1 MPTAPAAALSEG
13 AVLDD
18 PLELSRFTRWLPT
31 SAGPRLAESNLALS
45 GMHCAACAG
54 LIEQALLGVPGVV
67 QARVS
72 AAGQRATVQWN
83 PARAAASRLIAAV
96 QAAGYGAAPDTGA
109 PARELR
115 AAEARA
121 AVWRLFVA
129 GLCAM
134 QVMMLA
140 APAYFA
146 APGDL
151 APDLAR
157 LLNWASWLLSLPVLL
172 FSAAPLFSAAW
183 QGLRQRRISMDLPVA
198 LGLGVSFVASTG
210 ATFQSGGLFGSEV
223 YFDSLTMFVSFLLA
237 ARYVEMRLRHRAV
250 AVLEAATGE
259 LPHSAWR
266 RTAAGTFEEV
276 SALRVRPG
284 DVLRVPLGQAFVADG
299 VVIEGQTRSDEAL
312 LSGESRS
319 LPRGPGDEVLAGSLN
334 AGAPV
339 LMRVQR
345 SGADT
350 RLQAVLSLMRSAA
363 TQRPAEAALAERMAG
378 PFLWAVLGLAVAA
391 ALVWSQLDPARAVWV
406 AVSVLVVTCPCALAL
421 ATPATLIAAAQGLA
435 QRGVLVRRLDALERL
450 ARVDSI
456 VLDKTGT
463 LCEPQP
469 VLKEVSLLAR
479 LHGVVDAA
487 SARQLASGLAAYS
500 QHPLSRALA
509 AAGAPGGVWFDV
521 QEHPGCGLSAR
532 DKQGCAWRLG
542 AAHWAAYP
550 APTRG
555 GGPHNVEDDFQVLLA
570 RAGQPL
576 AAFSFEETLRPGAQQ
591 AVQALQEAGVALSL
605 LSGDAPARV
614 RALATRLGLA
624 VAMGGA
630 TPAAKLAEMA
640 RMQAQG
646 RRVAMVGDGINDAP
660 VLARADVAMA
670 IGQGALAARSVADFV
685 LLAGRPLD
693 VVLSRNVARKA
704 TRIVRQN
711 LLWAATYNAACVPA
725 ALAGYL
731 PPWAAGLGM
740 ALSSLFV
747 VLNAAR
753 AAH

>member
-1 MPTAPAAALSEG
+1 MPTAPAAALPTG

-18 PLELSRFTRWLPT
+18 PLELPRFTRWLPA
-31 SAGPRLAESNLALS
+31 SAGSRLAQSHLALS

-72 AAGQRATVQWN
+72 AAGQRATVQWD
-83 PARAAASRLIAAV
+83 PARTAASSLIASV
-96 QAAGYGAAPDTGA
+96 QAAGYGAAPDAGVA
-109 PARELR
+109 ARELR
-115 AAEARA
+115 ASETRA

-129 GLCAM
+129 GLCSM

-146 APGDL
+146 TPGDL
-151 APDLAR
+151 APDFAR
-157 LLNWASWLLSLPVLL
+157 LLNWASWVLSLPVLL
-172 FSAAPLFSAAW
+172 FSAAPLFGAAW
-183 QGLRQRRISMDLPVA
+183 RGLRQRRISMDLPVV

-210 ATFQSGGLFGSEV
+210 ATFQSGGPFGNEV
-223 YFDSLTMFVSFLLA
+223 YFDSLTMFVSFLLC
-237 ARYVEMRLRHRAV
+237 ARFVEMHLRHRA
-250 AVLEAATGE
+250 AEALEAAAGE
-259 LPHSAWR
+259 LPNSAWR
-266 RTAAGTFEEV
+266 RTAAGAFEEV
-276 SALRVRPG
+276 SALRVQPG

-299 VVIEGQTRSDEAL
+299 VLIEGHTRSDEAL
-312 LSGESRS
+312 LSGESQA
-319 LPRGPGDEVLAGSLN
+319 LPRGPGDEVLAGGLN

-339 LMRVQR
+339 LMRVLR
-345 SGADT
+345 CGAAT
-350 RLQAVLSLMRSAA
+350 RWQAVLSLMRSAA
-363 TQRPAEAALAERMAG
+363 TQRPAQAALAERIAG
-378 PFLWAVLGLAVAA
+378 PFLWAVLGLAAAA

-435 QRGVLVRRLDALERL
+435 RRGVLVRRLNALERL

-469 VLKEVSLLAR
+469 ELKAVTVLACA
-479 LHGVVDAA
+479 HGVVDAA
-487 SARQLASGLAAYS
+487 SARQLASGLAAHS
-500 QHPLSRALA
+500 QHPLSRALV
-509 AAGAPGGVWFDV
+509 AAGAPGGVWADV
-521 QEHPGCGLSAR
+521 QEHPGYGLSAR
-532 DKQGCAWRLG
+532 DEQGCGWRLG
-542 AAHWAAYP
+542 AAQWAVGS
-550 APTRG
+550 APMPEATKI
-555 GGPHNVEDDFQVLLA
+555 NVTDDSQVLLA
-570 RAGQPL
+570 RAGQAL
-576 AAFSFEETLRPGAQQ
+576 AAFTFEEAMRLGTQQ
-591 AVQALQEAGVALSL
+591 AVQALQAAGVAVSV

-614 RALATRLGLA
+614 RALATRLGLSGA
-624 VAMGGA
+624 IGGA
-630 TPAAKLAEMA
+630 TPAAKMAEVA
-640 RMQAQG
+640 RMQVQG

-660 VLARADVAMA
+660 VLARADVAIAM
-670 IGQGALAARSVADFV
+670 GQGALAARSVADFV

-693 VVLSRNVARKA
+693 IVVCRNAARKA

-711 LLWAATYNAACVPA
+711 LLWAAIYNAACVPA

-753 AAH
+753 AAQ